1 VIVRLLSRL
10 AQAPVVVVLLVAP
23 PVAHLALMMHRGME
37 LAGFLIALQA
47 VLVTWIALAS
57 RASRVFRLAA
67 CAVVL
72 LFVIVLWRFT
82 GGGPVVAS
90 GVPHA
95 MVYLALLTI
104 FATSLESGG
113 LESGGLEPGRP
124 EPEREAVAT
133 MLARISRGH
142 LSPEIIQYTRRVT
155 WAWCWF
161 FVAQLSISFLLLVF
175 APLDVWSVFINLCNL
190 PLIVLMLGGE
200 FVYRQWRHA
209 ADPPERL
216 VDMVRIYRRIRPPQ
230 ENHP

>member
-37 LAGFLIALQA
+37 VAGFLIALQA

-95 MVYLALLTI
+95 MIYLALLTI

-113 LESGGLEPGRP
+113 LEPGR
-124 EPEREAVAT
+124 PEREAVAT

-142 LSPEIIQYTRRVT
+142 LSPEIVRYTRRVT